1 MERSAD
7 GQIKR
12 HRSVHSCDCVVKTGA
27 FLGGDKVAR
36 GRVVNLE
43 LVDDGAEGRQAK
55 RVKNA
60 VSLKHYRRIENL
72 VATDQSQN

>member
-1 MERSAD
+1 MERPTD
-7 GQIKR
+7 DQIKR
-12 HRSVHSCDCVVKTGA
+12 HRSVHFGDSVVNIGA
-27 FLGGDKVAR
+27 FLGGDKVAG

-60 VSLKHYRRIENL
+60 VCIKHYRRVQNL